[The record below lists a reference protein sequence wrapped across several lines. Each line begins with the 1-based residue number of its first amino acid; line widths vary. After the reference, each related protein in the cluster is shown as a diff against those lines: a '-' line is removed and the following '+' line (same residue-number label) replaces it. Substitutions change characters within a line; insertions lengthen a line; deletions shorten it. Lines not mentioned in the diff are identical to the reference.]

1 MASVSCYVADHA
13 QVDEPQVHPADQMVF
28 GGVVQTVVRSDFPR
42 LLTCGGV
49 LGDYICEGFVVSD
62 EEAAVAADGMPIA
75 VFDAHAGECALEPD
89 PFGCGAVLDQ

>member
-49 LGDYICEGFVVSD
+49 LGDHICEGFFAGD
-62 EEAAVAADGMPIA
+62 EETAVAADGMPIA
-75 VFDAHAGECALEPD
+75 RLTQTR
-89 PFGCGAVLDQ
+89 AVQRP